1 MRVSDFFEVLQN
13 KSLQPA
19 GSSMKKKNIHKVD
32 LEQRIGNRQ
41 DSIFFIESNDKLT
54 EFRPRLLCAFESAA
68 MQNPDKMVRCVPLIW
83 LSDIWC
89 LRLICNY
96 LVVHNMLLYY

>member
-1 MRVSDFFEVLQN
+1 
-13 KSLQPA
+13 
-19 GSSMKKKNIHKVD
+19 MKKKNIHEVN

-68 MQNPDKMVRCVPLIW
+68 MQNPDKMVYHLPILYSQIRLMVPRFCPPNIETITG
-83 LSDIWC
+83 LSHYPIV
-89 LRLICNY
+89 IY
-96 LVVHNMLLYY
+96 